1 MAGSLISYFCTMVAA
16 CTVLMAVMNHF
27 PTSPTFRQ
35 PHPGVVFKHRRVA
48 IEPDKPSGP
57 QLLGAGQPSAKV
69 AEAAPQELQKEKQ
82 ALGRSG
88 GTSPKRRV
96 GRRRDNPEV
105 VASSLLG
112 QYRDPRATEMG
123 RYRSAAR
130 VGQCDWCAPTTQNY

>member
-1 MAGSLISYFCTMVAA
+1 MAASLISYFCTMVTA

-27 PTSPTFRQ
+27 PTSPMFRQ
-35 PHPGVVFKHRRVA
+35 PHPGVVFKHRRPA

-57 QLLGAGQPSAKV
+57 QLLGAGQSSAKV
-69 AEAAPQELQKEKQ
+69 TEAAPQELQKEKQ

-88 GTSPKRRV
+88 GTSPKKRV
-96 GRRRDNPEV
+96 GRRDNPEV

-112 QYRDPRATEMG
+112 QYRNARATEMG